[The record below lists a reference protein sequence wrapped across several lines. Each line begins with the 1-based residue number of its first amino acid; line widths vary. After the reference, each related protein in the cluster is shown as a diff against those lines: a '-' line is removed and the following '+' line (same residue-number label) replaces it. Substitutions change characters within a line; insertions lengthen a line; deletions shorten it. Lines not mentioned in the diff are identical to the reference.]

1 MTYLN
6 IINLN
11 IYNMLYLFYIR
22 FLCDEESRRDILKWV
37 VGGWLDRRRP
47 RPDADARA
55 GARRHNTTTNASLRE
70 SQHGVK
76 TQKRRA
82 IAIAAAAQRKLVAAE
97 PLEDGNLTAGLAEWL
112 IDSRFRIT
120 SARRKGE
127 VSGSLR
133 SGTVTLHMDAI
144 VVVCLKWPYTINKQ
158 RVVLE
163 SSVRL
168 IFCLAPH

>member
-11 IYNMLYLFYIR
+11 IYNILYLFYIC
-22 FLCDEESRRDILKWV
+22 FLCDEESRRDILKWA

-127 VSGSLR
+127 VSGFHCGVAQLHCTWTRLLLSAS
-133 SGTVTLHMDAI
+133 SGHI
-144 VVVCLKWPYTINKQ
+144 Q
-158 RVVLE
+158 
-163 SSVRL
+163 
-168 IFCLAPH
+168 